1 MLKEGNVKRKSM
13 SKRRSKS
20 GDVVDGMSTK
30 RDKRFSKN
38 ENQISVRDESA
49 TEVVLEVA
57 KSSQFVIVESEENE
71 VKRAVEAV
79 VFGDENKDEV
89 VLSNGVERRILGEV
103 DGECLL
109 YSDMCSIGGEHDVSN
124 ISGAEVGEKVALS
137 SISSKVQ
144 CECVLCSAKVGK
156 VMSVIC

>member
-109 YSDMCSIGGEHDVSN
+109 YILCFVFQ
-124 ISGAEVGEKVALS
+124 LS
-137 SISSKVQ
+137 WPYSRPACQGLEQSTS
-144 CECVLCSAKVGK
+144 
-156 VMSVIC
+156 